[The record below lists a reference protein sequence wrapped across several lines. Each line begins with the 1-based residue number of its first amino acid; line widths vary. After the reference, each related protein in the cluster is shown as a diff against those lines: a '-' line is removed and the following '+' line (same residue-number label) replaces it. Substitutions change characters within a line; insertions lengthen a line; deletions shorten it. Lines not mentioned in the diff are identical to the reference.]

1 MRYLHVEKLNQ
12 IIKIRYFTI
21 GEWYI
26 IFKID
31 IPVTNAF
38 FYTFDDKGNETW
50 FSEREMS
57 NYFKTE
63 QEVRDEKLKSI
74 LNG

>member
-38 FYTFDDKGNETW
+38 FLY
-50 FSEREMS
+50 
-57 NYFKTE
+57 
-63 QEVRDEKLKSI
+63 I
-74 LNG
+74 